1 MTCRRLPCAFFGHGG
16 GPLPLMGQ
24 QTEVAATLSSYAST
38 LEAAPSAILIISA
51 HWIADAV
58 SIGSG
63 ETHSLLFDYSGF
75 PPETYTYTYPAPG
88 SPDLACRV
96 AELLSAYGVPTRLDP
111 SRGWDHGTFV
121 PLKLMFPHAD
131 VPVVALSLHSSLDPD
146 LHINMGRA
154 LAPLRSEGVF
164 IIGSGMSFHNFAYFF
179 TRDSAIKAL
188 GVQHSYQ
195 FNNFLTETLV
205 TGNLSREDQIS
216 RMCQWTSAP
225 SAREAHPIRQEEH
238 LIPLHVVFGAADME
252 RDECRLVG
260 SSATDKT
267 TIAVSN
273 FEWRPIK

>member
-51 HWIADAV
+51 HWIADVV

-195 FNNFLTETLV
+195 FNNQNAGHWKPVE
-205 TGNLSREDQIS
+205 GGSNIS
-216 RMCQWTSAP
+216 NVS
-225 SAREAHPIRQEEH
+225 
-238 LIPLHVVFGAADME
+238 V
-252 RDECRLVG
+252 DECAIG
-260 SSATDKT
+260 EGGPPYSPGGAFHSSSRCVRSSKHGARRVQTRRVLCNGQNDHSS
-267 TIAVSN
+267 IQFRVEAD
-273 FEWRPIK
+273 